1 MVGECRRNAPVSG
14 KERTAMLGFTLC
26 TLSIPAGHVM
36 TERDHHCGDFKDS
49 FDWSSLPMLYLKRIG
64 HKEPTP

>member
-1 MVGECRRNAPVSG
+1 
-14 KERTAMLGFTLC
+14 MLGFTLC